1 MEDPNGWGHVGLP
14 RGSLDDGQSTD
25 PTAIPRCHPRALCLP
40 YMCRHWDGCSSS
52 SPQKGEIKMKGSGV
66 RCIHLHLS
74 FERFVRTKE
83 VLSSLSKVC
92 NASPAGFHL
101 RCLIDTLMSMMGKVV
116 GAARGPLCK
125 GFKTLSVLQLMR
137 GAGVRSR
144 MGALY
149 RLTAATLHSG
159 GALHPLPFVPRP
171 AVGGDEIR
179 VKVSPGGTEQGC
191 ALGPPR
197 MSPWS

>member
-1 MEDPNGWGHVGLP
+1 MDGDMLGCPVGPWMMDKAPTPQPSPGATQGHCACHICAVTG
-14 RGSLDDGQSTD
+14 
-25 PTAIPRCHPRALCLP
+25 TAAAAAAPK
-40 YMCRHWDGCSSS
+40 
-52 SPQKGEIKMKGSGV
+52 KGEIKMKGSGV

-137 GAGVRSR
+137 GAGVRSG

-149 RLTAATLHSG
+149 RLMAATLHSG

-171 AVGGDEIR
+171 AMGR
-179 VKVSPGGTEQGC
+179 
-191 ALGPPR
+191 R
-197 MSPWS
+197 

>member
-1 MEDPNGWGHVGLP
+1 
-14 RGSLDDGQSTD
+14 
-25 PTAIPRCHPRALCLP
+25 
-40 YMCRHWDGCSSS
+40 
-52 SPQKGEIKMKGSGV
+52 MKGSGV

-137 GAGVRSR
+137 GAGVRSG

-159 GALHPLPFVPRP
+159 GHCTHFPLFPDLQW
-171 AVGGDEIR
+171 AGDEIR